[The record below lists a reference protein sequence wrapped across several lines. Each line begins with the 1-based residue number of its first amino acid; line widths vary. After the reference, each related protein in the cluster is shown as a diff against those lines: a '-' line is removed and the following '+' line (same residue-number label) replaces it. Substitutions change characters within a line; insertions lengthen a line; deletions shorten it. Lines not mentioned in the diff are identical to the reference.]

1 MPAAG
6 DGRPFPRRPGR
17 HRGRARR
24 RPRGCPWHVR
34 HRRPQRRG
42 ELMALDLPAASRE
55 SLADLASRLDVL
67 VDQVGPAEL
76 DAFGDELFAVTRLL
90 AAQIGLRRHL
100 ADPSVPESART
111 DVVERLLAGKVQRP
125 ALETV
130 QAAAAARWSRSADL
144 IDALQTLARTAVL
157 ASAGKTGR
165 LDEAEDEL
173 FRFGRILDREPELA
187 RLLADPVTPIE
198 GRIRLLDQL
207 LSDKVT
213 QTTATLLRQSRRA
226 TPRSAPRRAGRGA
239 GRDGRSP
246 PASLDSPRHHRGAA
260 HPGPGTATRRHPLP
274 ALRPADVPPGRA
286 GREPSGRA
294 WSSGSAT
301 K

>member
-1 MPAAG
+1 
-6 DGRPFPRRPGR
+6 
-17 HRGRARR
+17 
-24 RPRGCPWHVR
+24 
-34 HRRPQRRG
+34 
-42 ELMALDLPAASRE
+42 MALDLPAASRE
-55 SLADLASRLDVL
+55 SLADLASRLEVL

-76 DAFGDELFAVTRLL
+76 DAFGDELFAVARLL

-125 ALETV
+125 ALEAV

-157 ASAGKTGR
+157 ASAEKTGR

-207 LSDKVT
+207 LSGKVT
-213 QTTATLLRQSRRA
+213 QTTATLLRQA
-226 TPRSAPRRAGRGA
+226 VELPRGQHLDVLAEGLAEMAAGRRDRSIARVTTAVRLTPDQEQRLVDTLSRLYGRPMSLQVELDESLLGGLVVRVGNEVIDGSVA
-239 GRDGRSP
+239 GR
-246 PASLDSPRHHRGAA
+246 LE
-260 HPGPGTATRRHPLP
+260 TARRLLP
-274 ALRPADVPPGRA
+274 H
-286 GREPSGRA
+286 
-294 WSSGSAT
+294 
-301 K
+301 

>member
-1 MPAAG
+1 
-6 DGRPFPRRPGR
+6 
-17 HRGRARR
+17 
-24 RPRGCPWHVR
+24 
-34 HRRPQRRG
+34 
-42 ELMALDLPAASRE
+42 MALDLPAASRE

-76 DAFGDELFAVTRLL
+76 DAFGDEVFAVARLL

-125 ALETV
+125 ALEAV

-213 QTTATLLRQSRRA
+213 QTTATLLRQAVELPRGQHLDVLAEELAEMAAARRHRSIARVTTAVRLTPDQEQRLVETLSRLYGR
-226 TPRSAPRRAGRGA
+226 PMSLQVELDESLLGGLVVRVGNEVIDGSVAGR
-239 GRDGRSP
+239 
-246 PASLDSPRHHRGAA
+246 LE
-260 HPGPGTATRRHPLP
+260 TARRLLP
-274 ALRPADVPPGRA
+274 H
-286 GREPSGRA
+286 
-294 WSSGSAT
+294 
-301 K
+301 